1 MIRGAVNIVIQ
12 PGWVSMTSP
21 GGLIKRA
28 PSGMTNMI
36 PCGFNIL
43 LHGKVNKKIPMEE
56 NKRSLFKAKMFF

>member
-21 GGLIKRA
+21 GRLIKRA

-36 PCGFNIL
+36 PCGFINL
-43 LHGKVNKKIPMEE
+43 LHGKVNKEIPIEE
-56 NKRSLFKAKMFF
+56 NKRPLFKAKTFS